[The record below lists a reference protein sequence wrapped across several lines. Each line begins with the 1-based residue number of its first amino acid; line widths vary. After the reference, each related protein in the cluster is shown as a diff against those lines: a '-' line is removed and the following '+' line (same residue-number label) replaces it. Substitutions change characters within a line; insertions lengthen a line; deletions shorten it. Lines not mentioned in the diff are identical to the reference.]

1 MNDTSEIECSFFFSI
16 KVHPSS
22 LSIDG
27 TLGNFRLRDTSL
39 GSEQCWDWLCDI
51 RNPGVDS
58 LIKVCSLPINHSCV
72 LFLLLLVH
80 FANIPK

>member
-1 MNDTSEIECSFFFSI
+1 MFFFFSI

-72 LFLLLLVH
+72 LFLLL
-80 FANIPK
+80 F